1 LFVHYCEIKSGEFTS
16 GLDAVLTVNEK
27 RKNNIKA
34 YHSATHLL
42 HAALRNTLGLHVA
55 QKGSYVGPDRLRFDF
70 SHSKSLNKDEIVKI
84 NQIVNNIISLGG
96 SVITK
101 IMSPKKAIE
110 LGAMALFGEK
120 YGEEVRVVTMGNNNN
135 KVFSTELCGGT
146 HVSDLSE
153 IGDFQIINESS
164 IASGVRRIEALRSN
178 ELLDYKNL
186 LDKSNKDKEKNL
198 LSQIKKLEDKII
210 LLNGDIKQFSEFA
223 LLDRLAK
230 LNNFFDILNKQN
242 ILKSPDKNI
251 IEDHKINNLVIR
263 FQYIHGLSSKD
274 LRSIVDDAKK
284 DFSNIVIIVF
294 SEIEGKLSLAVG
306 VSNNLLEKFDAS
318 SLIKKI
324 SLLVNGKG
332 GGGRKDFAQAGGEIQ
347 PDIRSIYKLILN
359 EIKNLIN

>member
-1 LFVHYCEIKSGEFTS
+1 
-16 GLDAVLTVNEK
+16 
-27 RKNNIKA
+27 
-34 YHSATHLL
+34 
-42 HAALRNTLGLHVA
+42 
-55 QKGSYVGPDRLRFDF
+55 
-70 SHSKSLNKDEIVKI
+70 
-84 NQIVNNIISLGG
+84 
-96 SVITK
+96 
-101 IMSPKKAIE
+101 M
-110 LGAMALFGEK
+110 
-120 YGEEVRVVTMGNNNN
+120 
-135 KVFSTELCGGT
+135 
-146 HVSDLSE
+146 
-153 IGDFQIINESS
+153 
-164 IASGVRRIEALRSN
+164 
-178 ELLDYKNL
+178 
-186 LDKSNKDKEKNL
+186 
-198 LSQIKKLEDKII
+198 
-210 LLNGDIKQFSEFA
+210 LNGDIKQFSEFA

-359 EIKNLIN
+359 EIKNLVN

>member
-1 LFVHYCEIKSGEFTS
+1 
-16 GLDAVLTVNEK
+16 
-27 RKNNIKA
+27 
-34 YHSATHLL
+34 
-42 HAALRNTLGLHVA
+42 
-55 QKGSYVGPDRLRFDF
+55 
-70 SHSKSLNKDEIVKI
+70 
-84 NQIVNNIISLGG
+84 
-96 SVITK
+96 
-101 IMSPKKAIE
+101 MSPKKAIE